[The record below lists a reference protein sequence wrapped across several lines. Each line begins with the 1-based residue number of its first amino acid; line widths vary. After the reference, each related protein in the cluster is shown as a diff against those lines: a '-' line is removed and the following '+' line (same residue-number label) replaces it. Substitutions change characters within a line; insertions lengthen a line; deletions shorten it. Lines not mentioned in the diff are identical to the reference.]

1 MPYKMIEGV
10 YIKENNT
17 HNNFPVYRRENDN
30 LLVYYAA
37 SSNGQKFLVL
47 GLSLENY
54 FGVAGI
60 VYSAT
65 DPQLWLRSGSLDR
78 NDVFRGL
85 IRTWQYYD
93 MRDKRNYYVSFS
105 SSSPMIK
112 AVCVGED
119 FRECNSD
126 RLYLNENF
134 TDGRGGV
141 LNDPTQDYFTRK
153 QGVFR
158 NLRPVYQHSTQQWYL
173 QYVDGYWVVT
183 GSYTPSSSNDKT
195 YMRVKDLAL
204 RPEYISKTWSVHYKG
219 WRDMPTLRVLCRGVT
234 SMSNTCA
241 SKPCA
246 SKATCVYT
254 SGNETLCLCPSG
266 YTGLK
271 CAVNKQ
277 CPTPSPLAGNRARL
291 CLPRKKTRRSW
302 HDLLQWF
309 VSFSKVCSL
318 CGG

>member
-37 SSNGQKFLVL
+37 SSNGQKFLVF

-54 FGVAGI
+54 FG

-112 AVCVGED
+112 AVCAGED

-173 QYVDGYWVVT
+173 QY
-183 GSYTPSSSNDKT
+183 
-195 YMRVKDLAL
+195 
-204 RPEYISKTWSVHYKG
+204 G
-219 WRDMPTLRVLCRGVT
+219 W
-234 SMSNTCA
+234 
-241 SKPCA
+241 
-246 SKATCVYT
+246 
-254 SGNETLCLCPSG
+254 
-266 YTGLK
+266 
-271 CAVNKQ
+271 
-277 CPTPSPLAGNRARL
+277 
-291 CLPRKKTRRSW
+291 
-302 HDLLQWF
+302 
-309 VSFSKVCSL
+309 
-318 CGG
+318 